1 MSTKISKVNAER
13 LSKMGISVKTEEE
26 AKKQLLERLEKAGI
40 PGMEDESI
48 DNLIDIV
55 SSFAELD
62 DENVETEDTK
72 SPAEEEADDLA
83 EEAAEEEA
91 EKEVEE
97 AEEAE
102 EEAEAGDQEAE
113 EATAE
118 EEVEAPEK
126 DNKTVKA
133 DTKKKAEKAAKKTAE
148 KTKKSDSKKDKKAD
162 KKEADKKRK
171 SERGDRLIPQKNPD
185 DLDLLRKTLGE
196 LFPEPEF
203 SYVAVSQGI
212 SIKYNG
218 ANSHPVAIMFEN
230 VYAKEGKLA
239 TTNVVLNTFR
249 SQAQQDKLAEDG
261 VDFVMTWNSLPWLK
275 NIPWED
281 AMEIVKAHVDEIKT
295 AVSGTDSRLGKNREK
310 MEADLKQG
318 GKKASAKKEEA
329 AKKAPAKSG
338 KTTATEEAAK
348 PEKAEKTA
356 PKKTA
361 EDKKEQARAALAKAA
376 AAKKG
381 KTAKK

>member
-26 AKKQLLERLEKAGI
+26 AKKQLLDRLEKAGI

-91 EKEVEE
+91 EKE
-97 AEEAE
+97 AE

-118 EEVEAPEK
+118 EEAEAPEK

-133 DTKKKAEKAAKKTAE
+133 DTKKKAEKSAKKTAE
-148 KTKKSDSKKDKKAD
+148 KAKKSDSKKDKKAD

-329 AKKAPAKSG
+329 VKKAPAKSG
-338 KTTATEEAAK
+338 KTTATEAAAK

>member
-91 EKEVEE
+91 EKE

-133 DTKKKAEKAAKKTAE
+133 DTKKKAEKAAKKTA
-148 KTKKSDSKKDKKAD
+148 KKSDSKKDKKAD

-329 AKKAPAKSG
+329 AKEAPAKSG
-338 KTTATEEAAK
+338 KTTATEAAAK
-348 PEKAEKTA
+348 PEKAEKTV

>member
-13 LSKMGISVKTEEE
+13 LSKLGISVKTEEE

-91 EKEVEE
+91 EKE
-97 AEEAE
+97 AE
-102 EEAEAGDQEAE
+102 EEAEASEQEAE
-113 EATAE
+113 EATVE

-133 DTKKKAEKAAKKTAE
+133 DTKKKAEKA
-148 KTKKSDSKKDKKAD
+148 KKSDSKKDKKAD
-162 KKEADKKRK
+162 KKEVDKKRK

-338 KTTATEEAAK
+338 KTTATEAAAK

>member
-26 AKKQLLERLEKAGI
+26 AKKQLLDRLEKAGI

-91 EKEVEE
+91 EEEAEKEVE
-97 AEEAE
+97 
-102 EEAEAGDQEAE
+102 EAE

-148 KTKKSDSKKDKKAD
+148 KATKSESKKDKKAD

-171 SERGDRLIPQKNPD
+171 SERGGRLIPQKSPD

-329 AKKAPAKSG
+329 VKKAPAKSG
-338 KTTATEEAAK
+338 KTTATEAAKK